1 MLLQAKDTSTSSQ
14 PTSVEAMQWDRFT
27 DFFKAKWKRGQHIA
41 LLGPTGTGKTTLAC
55 GILPMRKYVMALD
68 PKGGDS
74 TLEKLKRK
82 GFIRC
87 ETWPIPR
94 EGRKRIEEGKPLRL
108 IMGPQIVKR
117 ADIPRQRGVLQAAL
131 DGAFDEGNWTV
142 YVDELQVLADR
153 RMLQL
158 GSSIERNMIAA
169 RDRGVS
175 MVTSFQRP
183 AHVPRAAADQATWL
197 FLWHTRDV
205 DSVNRIAEMAGRP
218 KPEIRGAIGAL
229 QKHNALV
236 ISRDP
241 SQPLIIVRPPMVG

>member
-1 MLLQAKDTSTSSQ
+1 
-14 PTSVEAMQWDRFT
+14 MQWDRFL
-27 DFFKAKWKRGQHIA
+27 DYFKAKWKRGQHIA

-55 GILPMRKYVMALD
+55 GILPLRKYVMALD
-68 PKGGDS
+68 PKGGDQ

-108 IMGPQIVKR
+108 IMGPKIESRK
-117 ADIPRQRGVLQAAL
+117 DIPKQRAVLQAAL
-131 DGAFDEGNWTV
+131 DGAYDEGNWTV

-158 GSSIERNMIAA
+158 GNSIERNMIAA

-175 MVTSFQRP
+175 MVVSFQRP
-183 AHVPRAAADQATWL
+183 ANVPRAASDQATWL

-218 KPEIRGAIGAL
+218 KPEIRGAMSAL
-229 QKHNALV
+229 QKHNTLL

-241 SQPLIIVRPPMVG
+241 TQPIIIIRAPMMG